1 MKFVLLIVMLMMLG
15 ASQAKACAVNLKI
28 DKNQTTYSLLDFNKF
43 LKKLPLLG
51 YVIKENDYKYLI
63 SVRLTKQELYDEPD
77 KKFAM
82 VSMDVFDPQKKLL
95 SHSMASGKPS
105 KLGLAAF
112 NVIQYEKALLDL
124 IKELPS
130 CI

>member
-1 MKFVLLIVMLMMLG
+1 MNFVLLIVMFITL
-15 ASQAKACAVNLKI
+15 ASSPAMACAVKLRI
-28 DKNQTTYSLLDFNKF
+28 DKNQTTYSLLDFNRF

-51 YVIKENDYKYLI
+51 YVIRENNYEYLI
-63 SVRLTKQELYDEPD
+63 NVRLTRQELYDEPD
-77 KKFAM
+77 MKMAM
-82 VSMDVFDPQKKLL
+82 VSIDVYDPQKKLL

-112 NVIQYEKALLDL
+112 NVLQYEKALIDL

-130 CI
+130 CL